1 MPNLVVISIFVTAAE
16 KGEKSEKG
24 GTGEKV
30 MEEKEK
36 SEEAPV
42 PAESAEKK
50 EKADGQAPDV
60 KNGEFWRALS
70 LIIIISNL
78 SVIKP
83 SFILLSVHFFWLQM
97 KAR

>member
-1 MPNLVVISIFVTAAE
+1 MSNLVVILIVVTAAE
-16 KGEKSEKG
+16 KEEKSEKG

-50 EKADGQAPDV
+50 EKADGQVQEV
-60 KNGEFWRALS
+60 KNGECWRVLL
-70 LIIIISNL
+70 LIISIVNL
-78 SVIKP
+78 HVIKP
-83 SFILLSVHFFWLQM
+83 SFILLSIHFSGC
-97 KAR
+97 R